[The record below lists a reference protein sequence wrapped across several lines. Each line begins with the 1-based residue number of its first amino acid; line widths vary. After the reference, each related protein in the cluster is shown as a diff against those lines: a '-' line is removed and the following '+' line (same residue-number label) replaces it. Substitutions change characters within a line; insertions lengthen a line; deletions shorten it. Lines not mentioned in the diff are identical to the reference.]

1 MLKKKQQQKKIGK
14 VRAWDQAIDYIG
26 HTEQTFVCSGYD
38 GLWKLTAWFRP
49 I

>member
-38 GLWKLTAWFRP
+38 DKSTEAYCMV
-49 I
+49 